1 MLRYFLILLLFIQTT
16 VFAASREAL
25 VIGNS
30 GYEQGHGLDGNPL
43 RDAETMANVLKQ
55 VGFSVILKE
64 DLNLSEMEEAV
75 RTFQSRLNENT
86 VALFYFSGHGVQRDG
101 ENYLIP
107 LGAIRSIVAP
117 GHLKDKTMN
126 VNYVLSVMENAKS
139 AVNLVFLDACRDNPF
154 KSLFKGNA
162 TVGLATPRETPSG
175 TLIAYATKA
184 GAQSW
189 TGEKGDNS
197 PFVKVLAQEMAK
209 PGVPITE
216 MLTKVR
222 MGVMQA
228 TDNSQAPSYYNELNS
243 TFCFVEPCGQ
253 SSQAEAD
260 RLKKLEEEIEK
271 LKRGSGSSSSS
282 TTTVTESPTAG
293 KTFRDKLKDGSLGPE
308 VVQIPGGTFQM
319 GSNDGESD
327 EKPVHTVTVKS
338 FAMGKYE
345 ATRGEFRKF
354 VEATSYKTDAEKG
367 DGCYGWTGSEWKKD
381 SSFNWKNVGFTQD
394 DKHPVVCVSWND
406 AKAYVKW
413 LSEQTGKDYRLPT
426 EAQWEYAARAGTTT
440 KYWWGNEIGKNNANC
455 DGCGSQWDNKQTAP
469 VGSFKPNP
477 FGLYDV
483 SGNVWEWLEDK
494 WHDSYNGAPVDGS
507 AWMSG
512 DSNFHLLRGGSWS
525 GSDGDDLRCADRA
538 GGDTTNGGN
547 FRGLRISRVNL

>member
-1 MLRYFLILLLFIQTT
+1 MLRYFLLLLLLLHPL

-55 VGFSVILKE
+55 VGFSVILKK
-64 DLNLSEMEEAV
+64 DLSLNEMEEAV

-126 VNYVLSVMENAKS
+126 VNYVLSIMENAKS

-154 KSLFKGNA
+154 KGLFKGNA
-162 TVGLATPRETPSG
+162 TVGLANPSETPSG

-293 KTFRDKLKDGSLGPE
+293 
-308 VVQIPGGTFQM
+308 
-319 GSNDGESD
+319 
-327 EKPVHTVTVKS
+327 
-338 FAMGKYE
+338 
-345 ATRGEFRKF
+345 
-354 VEATSYKTDAEKG
+354 
-367 DGCYGWTGSEWKKD
+367 
-381 SSFNWKNVGFTQD
+381 
-394 DKHPVVCVSWND
+394 
-406 AKAYVKW
+406 
-413 LSEQTGKDYRLPT
+413 
-426 EAQWEYAARAGTTT
+426 
-440 KYWWGNEIGKNNANC
+440 
-455 DGCGSQWDNKQTAP
+455 
-469 VGSFKPNP
+469 
-477 FGLYDV
+477 
-483 SGNVWEWLEDK
+483 
-494 WHDSYNGAPVDGS
+494 
-507 AWMSG
+507 
-512 DSNFHLLRGGSWS
+512 
-525 GSDGDDLRCADRA
+525 
-538 GGDTTNGGN
+538 
-547 FRGLRISRVNL
+547 